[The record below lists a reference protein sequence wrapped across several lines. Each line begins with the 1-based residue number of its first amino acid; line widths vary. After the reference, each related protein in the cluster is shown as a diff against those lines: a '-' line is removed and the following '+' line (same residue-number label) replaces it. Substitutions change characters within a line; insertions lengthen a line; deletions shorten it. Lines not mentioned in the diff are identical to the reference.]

1 MNTRTV
7 LPLDHARRS
16 RRWGQWLLLS
26 LVLLLALLAATAVT
40 AGAAAPAA
48 NPPVDPANAA
58 LNQSRKLASNDT
70 VLSGETFTYTIQL
83 VNSGNQDLIVW
94 VADPMPAA
102 VSYVPGTASHNGE
115 FLADSAV
122 LTWEVTVPAGA
133 TVPLTF
139 QVTASVVTTPTQVVN
154 LAAISSVYQRFMRVN
169 QVTILPANGTPPPP
183 APTPGPPGPPSGGD
197 LSGSRKLAS
206 ADTIR
211 PGDLMT
217 YTIQLVNSSETDI
230 TVDVADQVPVHVTYV
245 PGSASAPGTYSA
257 DTRTLAWEDVVA
269 PAGQTVNLT
278 FQVTAG
284 EAQVPLPVVN
294 RALITANGQH
304 FMRSVTTL
312 LLPTDAPTPPPAPRP
327 NLLGSRKTAS
337 AHTLTGGEPLTYT
350 IHLVNSGAGEALVTV
365 VDTLPGQV
373 SYVAGTASHSGV
385 YDATARTLTW
395 TDVTVPAGETVALTF
410 QVDTAA
416 VERPTLVVNTATI
429 NAPGF
434 SRVTKAR
441 VLLLPGTPPG
451 DARPPR
457 VSSVRIGVSDVL
469 TNPAVTLRIRAADD
483 RQVTTMKIQEWLL
496 VSSPT
501 PHWEVVATSD
511 WMPFQEEQPW
521 TLVNRSGTHYIGVW
535 VSDDAGNL
543 SFLSQAATDYASLL
557 LPGASVAAGEQIAY
571 MVHYEAGT
579 PVNATLET
587 LTGDADLYVWF
598 PMAFGLP
605 SVYSDQDGTA
615 VDQVAFTAPT
625 TGRYLF
631 VVQGYLA
638 STYNFS
644 ITPGGGTGP
653 MALAAAAFATSG
665 KPVPQTETILT
676 ASGLDPI
683 AGAVAPRA
691 RHYLRL
697 PLIAR

>member
-1 MNTRTV
+1 MTTGLT
-7 LPLDHARRS
+7 LPQASARLRS
-16 RRWGQWLLLS
+16 RRGQPLLISLLL
-26 LVLLLALLAATAVT
+26 LTVLLVATAVT
-40 AGAAAPAA
+40 VSAAAPAA
-48 NPPVDPANAA
+48 NPATDPVNAW
-58 LNQSRKLASNDT
+58 LNQSRKLASSET

-94 VADPMPAA
+94 VADPVPAP
-102 VSYVPGTASHNGE
+102 VTYVTGTASHGGE
-115 FLADSAV
+115 FHADSAV

-133 TVPLTF
+133 AVPLTF
-139 QVTASVVTTPTQVVN
+139 QVTAGAVTTPTQVVN
-154 LAAISSVYQRFMRVN
+154 LAAISSVYQRFMRAN
-169 QVTILPANGTPPPP
+169 QVTILPEGSTPPPP
-183 APTPGPPGPPSGGD
+183 APTPGPPGPPSNGD
-197 LSGSRKLAS
+197 LAGSRKLAS
-206 ADTIR
+206 AETVR
-211 PGDLMT
+211 PGDLLT
-217 YTIQLVNSSETDI
+217 YTIQLVNSAETDI
-230 TVDVADQVPVHVTYV
+230 TVAVADQVPMHVAYV
-245 PGSASAPGTYSA
+245 PDSASAPGAYNA
-257 DTRTLAWEDVVA
+257 DTRTLTWDDIVV

-284 EAQVPLPVVN
+284 EAQVPLAVVN
-294 RALITANGQH
+294 RALITANGQR
-304 FMRSVTTL
+304 FVRTVTTM
-312 LLPTDAPTPPPAPRP
+312 LLPADAPTPPPPPRP

-373 SYVAGTASHSGV
+373 SYVAGTASHSGA

-416 VERPTLVVNTATI
+416 VDRPTLVVNTATI
-429 NAPGF
+429 SAPGF
-434 SRVTKAR
+434 SRDTKAR
-441 VLLLPGTPPG
+441 VLLLPDTPPG

-457 VSSVRIGVSDVL
+457 VNSVRIGDSDVL
-469 TNPAVTLRIRAADD
+469 TDPAVTLHIRAADD

-496 VSSPT
+496 VSNPT

-511 WMPFQEEQPW
+511 WMPFQQEQPW
-521 TLVNRSGTHYIGVW
+521 TLVNRSGTHYVGVW

-543 SFLSQAATDYASLL
+543 SFLSQSAMDYASLL
-557 LPGASVAAGEQIAY
+557 LPGASVDAGDRVAY
-571 MVHYEAGT
+571 MVHYEAGAQ
-579 PVNATLET
+579 VNATLTT
-587 LTGDADLYVWF
+587 LSGDADLYVWF

-615 VDQVAFTAPT
+615 VDQVSFTAPT

-631 VVQGYLA
+631 VVQGYQA
-638 STYNFS
+638 STYTFA

-653 MALAAAAFATSG
+653 TALAAAASTPSG
-665 KPVPQTETILT
+665 KPVPQVETILT

-683 AGAVAPRA
+683 AGAVTPRA